1 MSPEVRDVVS
11 LLHLISM
18 LFMAAPLY
26 MLIMVNERAR
36 FTPPSGYNI
45 DRYLEN
51 IIKGQPIR
59 CCGYLAGILVTGTL
73 LTVYRPGFA
82 PDPIWTNWALIAK
95 MVAFTAIVGLLSYVH
110 FYIQPRVEGIL
121 AEGKPG
127 EEIPKDRK
135 PALAALRSRRKR
147 LSATCLLLVLTA
159 VITGATIFS
168 DWSPWLVAIF
178 IAMAALFAWRVY
190 RTPVRFGWF

>member
-1 MSPEVRDVVS
+1 MPAEIRDVVS
-11 LLHLISM
+11 LLHLVSM

-26 MLIMVNERAR
+26 MLIIVNERAR

-51 IIKGQPIR
+51 IIRGQPIR
-59 CCGYLAGILVTGTL
+59 CYGYLTGILITGIL
-73 LTVYRPGFA
+73 LTVYRPEFS

-95 MVAFTAIVGLLSYVH
+95 LVAFSTIVGLLSYVH
-110 FYIQPRVEGIL
+110 FYIQPRIERIL
-121 AEGKPG
+121 DEGKPG
-127 EEIPKDRK
+127 EEIPQDKK

-168 DWSPWLVAIF
+168 DWAPWLVAIF
-178 IAMAALFAWRVY
+178 IAVAALFAWRVY
-190 RTPVRFGWF
+190 RSPVRFGWF